1 LVDDLPVG
9 FAKLKLDSQSEFI
22 LPENTCQLQKIYF
35 FRDFLS
41 MKIGFEL
48 QNRLL
53 DKAKVTGYDKIWPPV
68 LKSNDSAINFYKMN
82 GFKNIGNHSF
92 HIGKEIFDFMAM
104 SKILK

>member
-1 LVDDLPVG
+1 
-9 FAKLKLDSQSEFI
+9 
-22 LPENTCQLQKIYF
+22 
-35 FRDFLS
+35 